1 MKTFQQF
8 MEVSP
13 PGWGH
18 TKGPDQGGSAEAF
31 DKARKEGR
39 FKGSKEDM
47 FAIMWANHKKGYKT
61 HYKPKS
67 NPPKKKDKQLK
78 HLTFI
83 LKEVTILK
91 KDVVKNDI
99 PSKQL
104 TTDCHFVTKICGG
117 IDIVRG
123 VSMVKLFDYY
133 HDKGI
138 KITSIEVSGGQ
149 LNPKMQE
156 PTLDK

>member
-1 MKTFQQF
+1 SREFCTSTAWVTGTWSTLVKETHPPDMKTFQQF

-18 TKGPDQGGSAEAF
+18 TKGPDEGGSAEAF

-67 NPPKKKDKQLK
+67 NPPKKKDK
-78 HLTFI
+78 
-83 LKEVTILK
+83 
-91 KDVVKNDI
+91 
-99 PSKQL
+99 
-104 TTDCHFVTKICGG
+104 
-117 IDIVRG
+117 
-123 VSMVKLFDYY
+123 
-133 HDKGI
+133 
-138 KITSIEVSGGQ
+138 
-149 LNPKMQE
+149 
-156 PTLDK
+156 